1 MDAFIDGDEFILPTG
16 ERGLAE
22 FLEQLPEHAGAVF
35 LNWAVFGSSGR
46 IEPGDGFIVERF
58 QKRAPQ
64 GFNSNYL
71 GKVIMRPCA
80 SAGHVSTPHHLP
92 LREGFSVLAA
102 TGEPV
107 AYRPDT
113 VGFTSAVL
121 WDNFRLNHYVI
132 KSWREYW
139 FKKKSRGRMSLAGG
153 QHHRMYF
160 ASHDRNDEIDTA
172 AASRVPEL
180 AQYYGALVDIVQKAG
195 LSIFHRR

>member
-1 MDAFIDGDEFILPTG
+1 M
-16 ERGLAE
+16 
-22 FLEQLPEHAGAVF
+22 
-35 LNWAVFGSSGR
+35 
-46 IEPGDGFIVERF
+46 
-58 QKRAPQ
+58 
-64 GFNSNYL
+64 
-71 GKVIMRPCA
+71 
-80 SAGHVSTPHHLP
+80 
-92 LREGFSVLAA
+92 LAA

-121 WDNFRLNHYVI
+121 WDNFRVNHYVI

-172 AASRVPEL
+172 AANRVPEL

-195 LSIFHRR
+195 LSYLPSAMIGSGITALPPDVILGYLGPFEIRDNILYGRGWAL